1 MPKQLNADA
10 QAYDKEY
17 DAFLKQLEEFHQ
29 QRG

>member
-1 MPKQLNADA
+1 MSKEVYSDA

-17 DAFLKQLEEFHQ
+17 DAFIKQLEEFHM